1 MQEYN
6 VEFTTTITI
15 EANSEDEAVELA
27 TKMVEEEMETEGASQ
42 FYVYVNGRGGY

>member
-6 VEFTTTITI
+6 VEFTTTITV
-15 EANSEDEAVELA
+15 EANSEEEAVELA
-27 TKMVEEEMETEGASQ
+27 TKILEEETETEGVSQ